1 MKNLI
6 LSVISILFLISSCAP
21 VFSDLQSAKL
31 VGKGN
36 FEATPH
42 FTTTSMTFDGETE
55 HAQNHFGVQLG
66 YGLFN
71 RIDLRARYEYI
82 DIEGDGG
89 KANIFG
95 LGPKIS
101 ILEDRIAAYLPV
113 GFAFGGDVEGI
124 EEIEFQPTLLF
135 TIPAGRYVE
144 INPSAKGILSEED
157 FYLAFNLG
165 LGLSTNYDLYVLRP
179 EYGILVNP
187 GEEGYYSQFSVGA
200 TIYLFKK

>member
-1 MKNLI
+1 MSPTDLI
-6 LSVISILFLISSCAP
+6 LYLLYVFLPIFAIYIGYLIVTKAFTDMGFNSIEAIVIVFLSFFI
-21 VFSDLQSAKL
+21 
-31 VGKGN
+31 
-36 FEATPH
+36 
-42 FTTTSMTFDGETE
+42 
-55 HAQNHFGVQLG
+55 G

-95 LGPKIS
+95 VGPKIS

-113 GFAFGGDVEGI
+113 GFAFGGDVDGI
-124 EEIEFQPTLLF
+124 EEFEFQPTLLF
-135 TIPAGRYVE
+135 TIPGGRFVE

-165 LGLSTNYDLYVLRP
+165 LGLSTNYNLYVLRP
-179 EYGILVNP
+179 EYGVLINP